1 MSYAINC
8 FRTITRLGIFRQV
21 KIEGAIVLVP
31 VGIPAS
37 PKKVGINPGDSIEEP
52 TELTMGGK
60 LVPSFSYVKESK
72 SEIEIEFD
80 SATTEIEQLI
90 HGNVVGAGTNVHG
103 YVYAEFNT
111 ASLPPARVEGQIG
124 YSVTAQDANSKA
136 QVSYIDLT
144 TKLSAPIAVEA
155 VDATLAGDQ
164 ITIDAHMSFTVS
176 AALAEK
182 AVEVHAWVPCV
193 IPTAAIITAKPIGLV
208 SVFAQGINHD
218 DTARL
223 VIARNCARLAGGQI
237 SSDPGRSVK
246 LRILPDVTD
255 GTGLGY
261 QIIDTPLETA
271 A

>member
-21 KIEGAIVLVP
+21 KIDGVTVLLP
-31 VGIPAS
+31 IGIPAS

-60 LVPSFSYVKESK
+60 LVPSFSYIKESK
-72 SEIEIEFD
+72 SEIGIEFD

-111 ASLPPARVEGQIG
+111 ASLPPARVAGQIG
-124 YSVTAQDANSKA
+124 YSVTAQDASSKA

-144 TKLSAPIAVEA
+144 TKLSAQITIEA
-155 VDATLAGDQ
+155 VDATLTADEM
-164 ITIDAHMSFTVS
+164 TIGAHMAFTVS
-176 AALAEK
+176 DALAAK
-182 AVEVHAWVPCV
+182 AVEVHAWVPAV
-193 IPTAAIITAKPIGLV
+193 IPAAAIITAKPIGLV
-208 SVFAQGINHD
+208 TVFAQGVNHD

-223 VIARNCARLAGGQI
+223 VIARNCSRLASGEI

-246 LRILPDVTD
+246 LRILPDVSD

-261 QIIDTPLETA
+261 QIIDTDLVTA